1 MNHPPLNLTPLW
13 HQSHPHLTLWPEFAH
28 HPNGQRCPLCS
39 QSAAHPVQ
47 VRLTL
52 ADGKQQ
58 TSLLLHCA
66 SCQGITL
73 SPLSAPLQTPPMPH
87 PQEIVAIEARLWR
100 ASPRFFNLEPTNRCN
115 FSCFYCI
122 GRHLPQQDLAYE
134 AFCRIL
140 DHAPG
145 IETLALVGE
154 GEPLMNKAFW
164 AMATEAKARGIAVVI
179 VSNGSTLSA
188 SNIAKLCQA
197 EIRYVAI
204 SIDSHDPATF
214 ADSRTGGDL
223 TQILANIAALRRYRD
238 SHGYRYPKIGL
249 KGTLFRHTRD
259 QLPAIARMAAEAG
272 VELFESFQP
281 LNPMRTYRPI
291 YPKER
296 TPELDHIAEV
306 SAAITR
312 DMPQAFTHLR
322 PVWEWAA
329 EEGLTIPT
337 PESGHPAGPH
347 CDETGLYVLANGDL
361 TPCCQI
367 KAAPTRANWNL
378 LDRPLSAILAD
389 PEYQRWRY
397 HLYNGLFPSQCQ
409 GCYKSLCANTPDPQ

>member
-1 MNHPPLNLTPLW
+1 MQNPLLNLTPLW
-13 HQSHPHLTLWPEFAH
+13 RKSHPHLTLWPEFARH
-28 HPNGQRCPLCS
+28 SNKKGQRCPLCS

-47 VRLTL
+47 VQLTL
-52 ADGKQQ
+52 ANGKEQ
-58 TSLLLHCA
+58 TALLMHCA
-66 SCQGITL
+66 SCQGVTL
-73 SPLSAPLQTPPMPH
+73 SLPPNLFTIP
-87 PQEIVAIEARLWR
+87 PQEIVAVEARLWR

-115 FSCFYCI
+115 FSCFYCV
-122 GRHLPQQDLAYE
+122 GRHLPQQDLTYE

-145 IETLALVGE
+145 IGTLALVGE
-154 GEPLMNKAFW
+154 GEPLLNKAFW
-164 AMATEAKARGIAVVI
+164 AMAAEAKRRAIAVVI

-197 EIRYVAI
+197 EIRYIAI

-214 ADSRTGGDL
+214 ADSRAGGNL
-223 TQILANIAALRRYRD
+223 AQVLANIAALRRYRD

-296 TPELDHIAEV
+296 IPELDHVAEV

-312 DMPQAFTHLR
+312 DMPEALTLLR

-367 KAAPTRANWNL
+367 KTTPARANWNL

-397 HLYNGLFPSQCQ
+397 HLYNGLFPDTCQ
-409 GCYKSLCANTPDPQ
+409 GCYKTPPPSP